1 MREKPMYMVQE
12 ELREAHAELSGK
24 DGRDLREQ
32 TAKILCL
39 NGLTRIG
46 VSQKTSDGIRKALS
60 ETSMQRQMR
69 KIMETPAFRKL
80 AALPNDELRALAA
93 ESSGRALGDQFIRE
107 LAKQDLAAA
116 PAANRPQQ
124 PVQQPLQA
132 NGEQERI
139 P

>member
-12 ELREAHAELSGK
+12 ELREAQAELSGK

-32 TAKILCL
+32 MEKILCL

-69 KIMETPAFRKL
+69 NIMETPAFRKM

-93 ESSGRALGDQFIRE
+93 GSSGHALGDQFIRE

-124 PVQQPLQA
+124 PVQQPLRA
-132 NGEQERI
+132 NAVQGLI